1 MAGSTTL
8 ENTEAQARRLVQL
21 EQSNLELRQFANRC
35 AHDLQEPLRIIG
47 SYLMLLERKSGG
59 ALPEESL
66 HYLRTAVDGAGRM
79 QVLINELLTWCRI
92 LEKPCEIAQTA
103 LEPALRRALSELA
116 PQIAATGARIV
127 RDPLPEACGC
137 AKHLPLLFR
146 HLVDNALKFRREA
159 PPEVEIRTTTEAGRV
174 HVAVKDLGIG
184 IEPEYLERI
193 FLPFE
198 RLHGAGKY
206 PGAGLGLAICRRIVE
221 RCGGSIHAESTP
233 NEGSVIHVTLPARA
247 PEIAK
252 V

>member
-8 ENTEAQARRLVQL
+8 DHTETQARRLLQL
-21 EQSNLELRQFANRC
+21 EQANLELRQFANRC
-35 AHDLQEPLRIIG
+35 AHDLQEPLRIVG

-66 HYLRTAVDGAGRM
+66 HYLRTAVEGAGRM
-79 QVLINELLTWCRI
+79 QALISELLTWCRI
-92 LEKPCEIAQTA
+92 LEKPCELGPTP
-103 LEPALRRALSELA
+103 LEPALRRALTELS
-116 PQIAATGARIV
+116 PQIAATGARITH
-127 RDPLPEACGC
+127 DPLPEAHGC

-159 PPEVEIRTTTEAGRV
+159 PPEVEIRATTEAGRV
-174 HVAVKDLGIG
+174 HVAVKDEGIG

-221 RCGGSIHAESTP
+221 RCGGTIHAESTP
-233 NEGSVIHVTLPARA
+233 NEGSVFHVTLPARG
-247 PEIAK
+247 PEIETD
-252 V
+252 